1 MDCVQIFDNI
11 PLIIV
16 LTQTLASSLFIN
28 LHFGENSPYKITSN
42 AIGSKTLQTYV
53 LFDVKR
59 NIGRLHLLRTN
70 LGMNVVYQIK
80 NLKAQH
86 NIFGTPGLWNT
97 DVCPHFDAAAQPR
110 VLYSFTNQI
119 DRLICE
125 LLSLLNC
132 DILM

>member
-86 NIFGTPGLWNT
+86 NIFGTPGL
-97 DVCPHFDAAAQPR
+97 
-110 VLYSFTNQI
+110 
-119 DRLICE
+119 
-125 LLSLLNC
+125 
-132 DILM
+132 